1 MRSHDSAPGLE
12 PDPMESAGNPIPSVL
27 VAHPDES
34 RRRTIRAGLEAAGLP
49 VVADASTGD
58 EALELALETRPAV
71 CLLGLQ
77 LAGQSGLSVAAVVA
91 RVLDE
96 TSVIIMTPEPT
107 VGDVL
112 DAVKVGAAGCISS
125 SLDPAR
131 LAAAVSAVA
140 AGEASFPRLQLRQ
153 ALDFLVPQVA

>member
-1 MRSHDSAPGLE
+1 
-12 PDPMESAGNPIPSVL
+12 MESADNTPLAVL
-27 VAHPDES
+27 VAHRDES
-34 RRRTIRAGLEAAGLP
+34 RRTTIRAGLEAAGLR
-49 VVADASTGD
+49 VVAEASTGD
-58 EALELALETRPAV
+58 EALEFALETRPAV

-77 LAGQSGLSVAAVVA
+77 LVGQSGIAVAAVVA

-96 TSVIIMTPEPT
+96 TSVIIMTADPT

-125 SLDPAR
+125 NLEPAR

-140 AGEASFPRLQLRQ
+140 AGEASFPRRQLRQ

>member
-1 MRSHDSAPGLE
+1 
-12 PDPMESAGNPIPSVL
+12 MESADRQLLTVL
-27 VAHPDES
+27 VAHRDEA
-34 RRRTIRAGLEAAGLP
+34 RRIAISVGLEEAGLH
-49 VVADASTGD
+49 VVEASTGE
-58 EALELALETRPAV
+58 EALELALEARPAV

-77 LAGQSGLSVAAVVA
+77 LRGQSGLSVAAVVA

-96 TSVIIMTPEPT
+96 TSVIIMTAEPT

-131 LAAAVSAVA
+131 LAATISAVA
-140 AGEASFPRLQLRQ
+140 AGEASFPRRQLRQ

>member
-1 MRSHDSAPGLE
+1 
-12 PDPMESAGNPIPSVL
+12 MESADHQPLTVL
-27 VAHPDES
+27 VAYRDEA
-34 RRRTIRAGLEAAGLP
+34 RRTTIRDGLADAGLH
-49 VVADASTGD
+49 VVAEASTGE

-77 LAGQSGLSVAAVVA
+77 LRGQSGLAVAAVVA

-96 TSVIIMTPEPT
+96 TSVIIMTAEPT

-125 SLDPAR
+125 GLEPAR

-140 AGEASFPRLQLRQ
+140 AGEASFPRRQLRQ

>member
-1 MRSHDSAPGLE
+1 
-12 PDPMESAGNPIPSVL
+12 MESAGSPPLTVL
-27 VAHPDES
+27 VAHRDES
-34 RRRTIRAGLEAAGLP
+34 RRTSIRRGLEAAGIQ
-49 VVADASTGD
+49 VVAEASTGD

-77 LAGQSGLSVAAVVA
+77 LAGQSGISVAAVVA

-96 TSVIIMTPEPT
+96 TSVILVTADPT

-140 AGEASFPRLQLRQ
+140 AGEASFPRRQLRQ

>member
-1 MRSHDSAPGLE
+1 
-12 PDPMESAGNPIPSVL
+12 MESAGTPPLTVL
-27 VAHPDES
+27 VAHKDGS
-34 RRRTIRAGLEAAGLP
+34 HRALICAGLEAAGLH
-49 VVADASTGD
+49 VVAQASTGD

-71 CLLGLQ
+71 CLLSLQ
-77 LAGQSGLSVAAVVA
+77 LVGQTGLSVAAVVA
-91 RVLDE
+91 RVLDQ
-96 TSVIIMTPEPT
+96 TSVILMTAEPT

-140 AGEASFPRLQLRQ
+140 AGEASFPRRQLRQ

>member
-1 MRSHDSAPGLE
+1 
-12 PDPMESAGNPIPSVL
+12 MESADHQPLTVL
-27 VAHPDES
+27 VAHRDEA
-34 RRRTIRAGLEAAGLP
+34 RRTTIRDGLEEAGLHVAAE
-49 VVADASTGD
+49 ASTGE

-77 LAGQSGLSVAAVVA
+77 LRGQSGLAVAAVVA

-96 TSVIIMTPEPT
+96 TSVIIMTAEPT

-125 SLDPAR
+125 NLEPGR

-140 AGEASFPRLQLRQ
+140 AGEASFPRRQLRQ

>member
-1 MRSHDSAPGLE
+1 
-12 PDPMESAGNPIPSVL
+12 MESADHQPLTVL
-27 VAHPDES
+27 IAHRDEVKCA
-34 RRRTIRAGLEAAGLP
+34 TIRDGLEAAALH
-49 VVADASTGD
+49 VVATASTGE
-58 EALELALETRPAV
+58 EALELALETRPTV

-77 LAGQSGLSVAAVVA
+77 LPGQSGIAVAAVVA

-96 TSVIIMTPEPT
+96 TSVILMTADPT

-125 SLDPAR
+125 SLEPAR

-140 AGEASFPRLQLRQ
+140 AGEASFPRRQLRQ

>member
-1 MRSHDSAPGLE
+1 
-12 PDPMESAGNPIPSVL
+12 MESADHQPLTVL
-27 VAHPDES
+27 IAHRDEVKCAA
-34 RRRTIRAGLEAAGLP
+34 IRDGLEAAGLH
-49 VVADASTGD
+49 VVATASTGE
-58 EALELALETRPAV
+58 EALELALETRATV

-77 LAGQSGLSVAAVVA
+77 LPGQSGIAVAAVVA

-96 TSVIIMTPEPT
+96 TSVILMTAAPT

-112 DAVKVGAAGCISS
+112 DAVKDGAAGCISS
-125 SLDPAR
+125 SLEPAR

-140 AGEASFPRLQLRQ
+140 AGEASFPRRQLRQ